1 MDRLIAL
8 LAALVGLIALGGAL
22 LVHNSATAIMARQQT
37 EIAALKDA
45 IASAEPVAIP
55 APVEAAPE
63 RLAEVDTKTAETV
76 AALERRIATLEQT
89 SNTQAIELAAAR
101 AALDARGEILAE
113 QPVAEVA
120 EAEPESEPAPASSG
134 TPAAYS
140 EDGPTKD
147 CIPLGTRF
155 MAQSGDS
162 FPICKTQVVVEVT
175 AVSEGSTIV
184 TGAGAIAAGGF
195 GNLPV
200 QGCTLMVFTAD
211 TSGYAEMRVS
221 CV

>member
-22 LVHNSATAIMARQQT
+22 LVHNSAVATMERQAA

-45 IASAEPVAIP
+45 IASAEPVTIP
-55 APVEAAPE
+55 AGVEAAPE
-63 RLAEVDTKTAETV
+63 RPAEDNRTAEAV
-76 AALERRIATLEQT
+76 AALERRIASLEQT
-89 SNTQAIELAAAR
+89 ANTQAVDLAAAR
-101 AALDARGEILAE
+101 AALDAQAVAISSA
-113 QPVAEVA
+113 PVTEVA
-120 EAEPESEPAPASSG
+120 AVELPSSSA

-140 EDGPTKD
+140 SDGPTTD

-162 FPICKTQVVVEVT
+162 FPICKTQVVIDVS
-175 AVSEGSTIV
+175 AVSDGSATV

-211 TSGYAEMRVS
+211 TSGFAEMRVS